1 MSRNRNIAFFVGAYL
16 VLGVISTSGVAQ
28 SKNTKMATTRDA
40 FAYSQVFTDP
50 MDSTCP
56 NPTRRKVKTS
66 KGYKWR
72 WVC

>member
-1 MSRNRNIAFFVGAYL
+1 MSRNRNIAFVVGTSF
-16 VLGVISTSGVAQ
+16 VLGLISASAVAQ
-28 SKNTKMATTRDA
+28 TKNTGTAPIRL
-40 FAYSQVFTDP
+40 AYSQVFTDP

-56 NPTRRKVKTS
+56 NPRHRKVKTS